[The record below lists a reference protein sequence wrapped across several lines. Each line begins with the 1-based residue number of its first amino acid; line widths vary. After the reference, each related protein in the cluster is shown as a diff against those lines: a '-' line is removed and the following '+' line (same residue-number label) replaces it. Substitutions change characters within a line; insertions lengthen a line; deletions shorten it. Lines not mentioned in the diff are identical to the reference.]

1 LSIYSIFIFA
11 DRTGCTIKLGPG
23 EDKQVFR
30 AEGEEEDSES
40 WDSKLTFVVAT
51 IASAVGFGNVWLFP

>member
-11 DRTGCTIKLGPG
+11 YRFGCTIKLGSG

-30 AEGEEEDSES
+30 AEGDEDDSES
-40 WDSKLTFVVAT
+40 WESKLVFLVAT
-51 IASAVGFGNVWLFP
+51 IASVFGFGNVWLFT